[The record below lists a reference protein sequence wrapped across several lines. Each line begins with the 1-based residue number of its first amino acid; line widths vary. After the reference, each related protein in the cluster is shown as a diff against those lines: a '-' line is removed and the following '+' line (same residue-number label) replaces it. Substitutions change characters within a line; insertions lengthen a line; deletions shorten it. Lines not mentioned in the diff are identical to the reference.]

1 MASETTKLQANFK
14 TPLGSLLNI
23 YADNGDDLDV
33 QLKALAANLPEI
45 NSIEATINAVQTVN
59 NAFQPSAQAPQS
71 APAQAQQQAPAAVP
85 GRWVP
90 DGGIPVCEHG
100 PFVYNSGNKNGAVW
114 EGYFCPAQKGD
125 PSQHKPVFKPRQGWG
140 K

>member
-1 MASETTKLQANFK
+1 MSDDYKLQVSIK
-14 TPLGSLLNI
+14 TPAGTMVNI
-23 YADNGDDLDV
+23 RANDGDELAAGIRQTTDNLPGITELE
-33 QLKALAANLPEI
+33 ALAG
-45 NSIEATINAVQTVN
+45 AVQTVN